1 MTPFLACIIKEQF
14 KLDLFYAKVLDLKEI
29 RSIGKGKAKA
39 VPLQAF
45 RSKIS
50 VVTSHEGKEG
60 GQNHKSTF
68 TLTNLTFR

>member
-1 MTPFLACIIKEQF
+1 LTPFLACIIKEQF
-14 KLDLFYAKVLDLKEI
+14 KLDLFYAKLLDLKEI
-29 RSIGKGKAKA
+29 RSKGKGKA

-45 RSKIS
+45 RSK
-50 VVTSHEGKEG
+50 VNAVTSHEGTEG